1 MLSLLFILI
10 LYRKFIEKSKFEWRF
25 PGFFKAPEFL
35 EKFLRKFWRIFWK
48 ILDKKKFPEKIK
60 FANCRNL
67 ALVPFLPISIP
78 YPWKIDGT
86 VCPQHRIYGIV

>member
-25 PGFFKAPEFL
+25 PGFFGRRNFWKNFCENFAEF
-35 EKFLRKFWRIFWK
+35 FWK
-48 ILDKKKFPEKIK
+48 ISDRKKFPEKIK

-67 ALVPFLPISIP
+67 ALVPSLPISIP

-86 VCPQHRIYGIV
+86 VCPQHRVRVIV